1 MSRPVEMRIFVNTA
15 QQTALAQAKQGNPEA
30 LAALMRKQLEKKG
43 IQVRVSRSGDLLTV
57 ALGSAQAPPKT
68 SSLNFVKNG
77 LTSLG
82 VKNIRAVQV
91 RAHKLGVAEP
101 VWIERINLAAP
112 PVTLPTQPPS
122 QDRNDDSL
130 LKISFKGK
138 EVELDAPM
146 TLGVFGCFLLV
157 IGGIAPIIKI
167 PVAGSSSIF
176 SLSFTEWFL
185 LMAAAGTSAWFIW
198 KRNFDLLYGPAVASL
213 LLILGKFWWLQ
224 HSINELK
231 NGVDQELAGNPFRG
245 LADVTMASIQL
256 EWGWLLLFLG
266 AAAALAPA
274 IMEHRK
280 LNRRAFTAIA
290 ISVAV
295 PIIIGSFQLGIQ
307 QVRFASL
314 SKEAKNSEAKTY
326 VGSMNRAQQANF
338 LEWEKF
344 ASNMDD
350 ILLGIDPETEN
361 YKYEIDI
368 AENNQ
373 FVVNRAQPKKR
384 GLKAY
389 AGLVAIQETEYGP
402 STQTIRCEAK
412 RAGKKQVKTPI
423 VKEDNLSCARG
434 SSKI

>member
-1 MSRPVEMRIFVNTA
+1 M
-15 QQTALAQAKQGNPEA
+15 
-30 LAALMRKQLEKKG
+30 
-43 IQVRVSRSGDLLTV
+43 LTV

-112 PVTLPTQPPS
+112 PVTLPTQPPN

-130 LKISFKGK
+130 LKISFKDK

-157 IGGIAPIIKI
+157 IGGITPIIRL

-176 SLSFTEWFL
+176 SLSFIEWFL
-185 LMAAAGTSAWFIW
+185 LMTAAGTSAWLTW
-198 KRNFDLLYGPAVASL
+198 KRNFDLLYGPAAASL
-213 LLILGKFWWLQ
+213 LLIIGRFWRLQ
-224 HSINELK
+224 HLISELK
-231 NGVDQELAGNPFRG
+231 SGVDQELAGNPFRG
-245 LADVTMASIQL
+245 LADATMASIQL

-266 AAAALAPA
+266 AAVALAPA

-280 LNRRAFTAIA
+280 LNRRAFTALAIA
-290 ISVAV
+290 VAV
-295 PIIIGSFQLGIQ
+295 PLCIGSIQLGIQ
-307 QVRFASL
+307 QVQFAAL
-314 SKEAKNSEAKTY
+314 SKKARNSEAKTY
-326 VGSMNRAQQANF
+326 IGSMNRAQQANF
-338 LEWEKF
+338 LEQEDF
-344 ASNMDD
+344 TDSING
-350 ILLGIDPETEN
+350 LGLGIDPESKN
-361 YKYEIDI
+361 YKYEIDV
-368 AENNQ
+368 ADNGQ
-373 FVVNRAQPKKR
+373 FVVNRAQPKKQ

-389 AGLVAIQETEYGP
+389 AGLVAIQATDYGQ
-402 STQTIRCEAK
+402 STQTILCEANQ
-412 RAGKKQVKTPI
+412 ASKKQVKTPI
-423 VKEDNLSCARG
+423 IKGDNLSCARG